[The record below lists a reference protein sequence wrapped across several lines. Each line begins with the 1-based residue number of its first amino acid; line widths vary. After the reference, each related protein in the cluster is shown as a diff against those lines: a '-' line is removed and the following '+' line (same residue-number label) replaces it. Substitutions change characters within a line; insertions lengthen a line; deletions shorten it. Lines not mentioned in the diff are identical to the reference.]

1 MLGQYVG
8 QLSDIIRL
16 CGDTDGILIVD
27 KNGII
32 VYQNLSTSDYW
43 KKDETMGRHIL
54 DLYPEL
60 TEETSTILRALRT
73 GGATY
78 NVRQEIVNSRG
89 ERVLLDSNTV
99 PLLVDG

>member
-32 VYQNLSTSDYW
+32 VYQNLYTSDYW

-73 GGATY
+73 GEATY

-89 ERVLLDSNTV
+89 
-99 PLLVDG
+99 